1 MIERGEFKTTLMINN
16 NLIYVYYYVTIVGRV
31 ILARLMIIT
40 GSLVHILVWFKVNLS
55 ISKHS

>member
-16 NLIYVYYYVTIVGRV
+16 NLIYIYYYVTTVGRV
-31 ILARLMIIT
+31 ILARLMIIAV
-40 GSLVHILVWFKVNLS
+40 SLVNILVWFKVNLS